1 MQFVQLNEITSLSPA
16 LWAVVRRPYHTR
28 LQRHQGRVLGSQ
40 RKRIKVH
47 AIQTKALFMF
57 LQKDRRCRGPIIFC
71 WQTWKQLR
79 SAKNLPKISSILNIL
94 FYYLPWSLSE
104 SETSTS
110 KICKWWR
117 FHRWKSSKLLFKNSQ
132 TNMNFCNV
140 FQPCLVITIDDKHYL
155 VDTGFGRRS
164 PRSSFYCSLRAALWS
179 FTLAQLSQLMIDWN
193 LITCPPWHFFVILN
207 RYSLISFTQML

>member
-1 MQFVQLNEITSLSPA
+1 MTNGNEYQLGRGAEGVDRCLMTNVFNSDYSFSSLPS
-16 LWAVVRRPYHTR
+16 
-28 LQRHQGRVLGSQ
+28 
-40 RKRIKVH
+40 
-47 AIQTKALFMF
+47 F
-57 LQKDRRCRGPIIFC
+57 
-71 WQTWKQLR
+71 
-79 SAKNLPKISSILNIL
+79 
-94 FYYLPWSLSE
+94 LPWSLSE

-193 LITCPPWHFFVILN
+193 LITCLLWLFSWF
-207 RYSLISFTQML
+207 